1 VSWPALRDGF
11 GEGAKVVGFFFPPD
25 WSTLGE
31 MIGPAGTTVLLAAVA
46 TPLGVLLSLVFGLAG
61 AKNIAPAWLRTPAR
75 VVIGVERALPEII
88 LLLLLVAALGIGPFP
103 GVIALAIGSI
113 GMLGKLLADAIEEI
127 DARVLE
133 SVESVGATRW
143 QVIRHAVLPEVMPA
157 LLSNSIFRFE
167 VNIRASVLL
176 GAVGAGGI
184 GYELNKAMG
193 MLEYERVSVAI
204 LVTLALVFGAE
215 RVSDQLRRPPR
226 AGRSGGLRCR
236 CGRDPEVQPAAAL
249 HGFSLPRPA
258 RRRDAAAE
266 SLPSVDQDIPL
277 QNRRGDGGDGPA
289 GHPHRWSGGARPVL
303 SGGGQHHTPSR
314 GAIRGAGVVRL

>member
-1 VSWPALRDGF
+1 MTAVAVNPARPGGLRRFRRPALVAMVLGVVVVWAAWQCQVSWPALRDGF

-61 AKNIAPAWLRTPAR
+61 ARNIAPAWLRTPAR

-113 GMLGKLLADAIEEI
+113 GMLGKLLADAVEEI

-215 RVSDQLRRPPR
+215 RVSDQLRRR
-226 AGRSGGLRCR
+226 VL
-236 CGRDPEVQPAAAL
+236 
-249 HGFSLPRPA
+249 
-258 RRRDAAAE
+258 
-266 SLPSVDQDIPL
+266 
-277 QNRRGDGGDGPA
+277 DGGK
-289 GHPHRWSGGARPVL
+289 L
-303 SGGGQHHTPSR
+303 K
-314 GAIRGAGVVRL
+314 